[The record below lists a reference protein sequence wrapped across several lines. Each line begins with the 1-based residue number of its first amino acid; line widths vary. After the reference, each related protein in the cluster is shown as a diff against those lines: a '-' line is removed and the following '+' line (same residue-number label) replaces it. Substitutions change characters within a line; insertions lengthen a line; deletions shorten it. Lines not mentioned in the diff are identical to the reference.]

1 MKVGGLYP
9 RREQKHRTKAMA
21 DTNTQKYSH
30 NTDADTPGKER
41 GEQSPSEAEQ
51 RQVSENETG
60 SRCGESREELVNRA
74 QNNCVKRQKGDIF
87 KKAKALVSTKRLVC
101 AK

>member
-1 MKVGGLYP
+1 ML
-9 RREQKHRTKAMA
+9 Q
-21 DTNTQKYSH
+21 
-30 NTDADTPGKER
+30 GKKG

-60 SRCGESREELVNRA
+60 SRCGESRMELVNRT
-74 QNNCVKRQKGDIF
+74 QNNRVKRPKGDIF
-87 KKAKALVSTKRLVC
+87 KKAKALDSTKRLVC